1 MYFLLQEIQELREQ
15 LRDVMFFM
23 EAQQK
28 LSETSEVSQTELQQ
42 SQVIVGGGASGT
54 SPSPRSK
61 KGRKKDRWEA
71 GPLHWN
77 VFVKDVHSSIN
88 MWMMHLHVHTL
99 IITRCLLIM
108 YTYYYSLCTLYI
120 TCCSCMWVTN
130 NWTLFAWYLSTIQ
143 RSTD

>member
-1 MYFLLQEIQELREQ
+1 MYFSLQEIQELREQ

-61 KGRKKDRWEA
+61 KGRKKDRWERQD
-71 GPLHWN
+71 LYTE
-77 VFVKDVHSSIN
+77 
-88 MWMMHLHVHTL
+88 M
-99 IITRCLLIM
+99 CLWKM
-108 YTYYYSLCTLYI
+108 YTLQLICEWFICMYIHLSLLAVC
-120 TCCSCMWVTN
+120 
-130 NWTLFAWYLSTIQ
+130 
-143 RSTD
+143 